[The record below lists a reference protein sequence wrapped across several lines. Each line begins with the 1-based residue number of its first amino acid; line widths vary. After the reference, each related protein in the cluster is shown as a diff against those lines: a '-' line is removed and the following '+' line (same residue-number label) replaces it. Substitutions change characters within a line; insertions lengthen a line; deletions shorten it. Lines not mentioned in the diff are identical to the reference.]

1 MSRSSTKFIV
11 PAGIA
16 APASNYSHG
25 AVVSDADRRLVIAG
39 QVGLNPDGSLA
50 GGNSGD
56 MAAQMERCWQN
67 LFAILES
74 EGMTKR
80 DLIKVTVYV
89 TRSDATALYRE
100 IRDRVLEG
108 HAPAATYVVVAGLA
122 SPDFL
127 VEIEGE
133 AVAAA
138 RPGRER

>member
-1 MSRSSTKFIV
+1 MSTSSTKFIV
-11 PAGIA
+11 PEGIA

-25 AVVSDADRRLVIAG
+25 AVVSDSARRLVIAG

-50 GGNSGD
+50 GD
-56 MAAQMERCWQN
+56 MAAQMERCWLN
-67 LFAILES
+67 IFAILES
-74 EGMTKR
+74 QGMAKR

-89 TRSDATALYRE
+89 TRSDATTLYRE

-133 AVAAA
+133 AVAAG
-138 RPGRER
+138 RPGHER

>member
-1 MSRSSTKFIV
+1 MSTAVTKFIT
-11 PAGIA
+11 PEGIA

-25 AVVSDADRRLVIAG
+25 ALVTGSPRRLLVSG
-39 QVGLNPDGSLA
+39 QIGLNPDGSLA
-50 GGNSGD
+50 GGKPGD

-74 EGMTKR
+74 ENMTKK

-89 TRSDATALYRE
+89 TQSDATALYRD
-100 IRDRVLEG
+100 IRDRMLDG

-133 AVAAA
+133 AVAA
-138 RPGRER
+138 